1 MIPTLDAAE
10 DDPAADA
17 ALLAAI
23 ADWAERYTPLVA
35 LDGATG

>member
-1 MIPTLDAAE
+1 MIPALDAVDA
-10 DDPAADA
+10 DPTADA